1 MPDLL
6 FSIDDCD
13 NTGDHENYFDDST
26 DAYEIDGTQYTN
38 CKKTAVRYRS
48 REEHKFL
55 SSLTDI
61 EFLLYDGSQYISI
74 DHEQLSRNQEVIN
87 PKYSWVLYTFILF

>member
-38 CKKTAVRYRS
+38 CTKTAVRYRS
-48 REEHKFL
+48 RETHIFL
-55 SSLTDI
+55 SSLTNI
-61 EFLLYDGSQYISI
+61 KFLLYDGSKYTPV
-74 DHEQLSRNQEVIN
+74 DHEQLSKKKEILN
-87 PKYSWVLYTFILF
+87 PKFS